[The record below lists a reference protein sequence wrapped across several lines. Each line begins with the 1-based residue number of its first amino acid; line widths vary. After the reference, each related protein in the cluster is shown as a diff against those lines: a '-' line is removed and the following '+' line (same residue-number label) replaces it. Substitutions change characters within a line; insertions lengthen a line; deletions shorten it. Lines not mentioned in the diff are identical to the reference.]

1 MDKIEKNKGLAL
13 PSREY
18 LHECVEGKRRKKML
32 NFFLYSDKKKT
43 FLCKYVDKKKMMEQ
57 WIVLLKLLMMAKKII
72 HTFTHTHAY
81 YLIDSLNDKEMKEKK
96 HKQYY

>member
-1 MDKIEKNKGLAL
+1 MIKKRLEKVEKKDAQHILRTNHSHIHTPMMDKIEKNKGLAL

-57 WIVLLKLLMMAKKII
+57 
-72 HTFTHTHAY
+72 
-81 YLIDSLNDKEMKEKK
+81 
-96 HKQYY
+96 